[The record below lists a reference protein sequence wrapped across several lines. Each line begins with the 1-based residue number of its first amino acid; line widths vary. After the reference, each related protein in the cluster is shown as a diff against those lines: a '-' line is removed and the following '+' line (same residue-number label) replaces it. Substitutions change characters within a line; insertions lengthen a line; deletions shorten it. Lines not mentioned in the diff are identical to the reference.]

1 MQFLG
6 ALVCVALLACVFRQA
21 IKRHPSLLYVLAAL
35 FDVAIFAFDLG
46 MLPKSFGLFLVTTM
60 RRGGLG
66 VAFFV
71 VVMFIGV
78 LPRDGRLSRWLRPI
92 RAELSIAGCILIA
105 GHIAAYLPNY
115 FSSVVV
121 GGVVRRHMLVAVVLG
136 LCLLILLL
144 VLGATSLRVVKRR
157 MKASSWKKLQ
167 NSAYAFYALI
177 YFHLMFMLGPSALSG
192 GQPALTNAIVYSAVF
207 GAYGVLRIVRAVADR
222 KNQVDLAKTI
232 QDQGFAS

>member
-6 ALVCVALLACVFRQA
+6 VLACVTLFVCVFRQA
-21 IKRHPSLLYVLAAL
+21 IKRRPFLLYSLAAL
-35 FDVAIFAFDLG
+35 FDIALIAFELG
-46 MLPKSFGLFLVTTM
+46 MLPKSGGLFLVATM

-71 VVMFIGV
+71 VVMFIGA
-78 LPRDGRLSRWLRPI
+78 LPRDGWPSKWLRPI

-105 GHIAAYLPNY
+105 GHIAAYLPGY

-121 GGVVRRHMLVAVVLG
+121 GGVVRHHMLVAVVLG
-136 LCLLILLL
+136 LCLLILLV
-144 VLGATSLRVVKRR
+144 VLGFTSLRVVKRR
-157 MKASSWKKLQ
+157 MRASSWKKLQ

-192 GQPALTNAIVYSAVF
+192 GRSAQASVAVYSVVF
-207 GAYGVLRIVRAVADR
+207 GAYFVLRIVRAVADC
-222 KNQVDLAKTI
+222 KNKVDLAKTI
-232 QDQGFAS
+232 QDQGFAE